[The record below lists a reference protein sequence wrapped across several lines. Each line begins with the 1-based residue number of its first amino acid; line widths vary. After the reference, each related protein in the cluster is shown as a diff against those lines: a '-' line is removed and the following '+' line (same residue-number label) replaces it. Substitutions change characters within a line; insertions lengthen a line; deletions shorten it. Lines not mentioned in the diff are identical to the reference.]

1 MSNLDL
7 LKTAI
12 QEIETAADPIAKGKE
27 LIVANDGFW
36 AEADPLDQKAL
47 FEFQLLEVTAI
58 GWGASDAL
66 SIWLR
71 QAKERY
77 SQYIDQ
83 RGSVAQL
90 IRAECA

>member
-27 LIVANDGFW
+27 LIVANNGFW
-36 AEADPLDQKAL
+36 AEADPLYQKAL

-83 RGSVAQL
+83 
-90 IRAECA
+90 

>member
-36 AEADPLDQKAL
+36 AEADPLDQKAF

-77 SQYIDQ
+77 SQCIDQ
-83 RGSVAQL
+83 
-90 IRAECA
+90 

>member
-47 FEFQLLEVTAI
+47 FEFQLLDVTAI
-58 GWGASDAL
+58 GLGASDAL

-77 SQYIDQ
+77 SQCIDQ
-83 RGSVAQL
+83 
-90 IRAECA
+90 

>member
-27 LIVANDGFW
+27 LIAANNGFW

-66 SIWLR
+66 SIWL
-71 QAKERY
+71 
-77 SQYIDQ
+77 S
-83 RGSVAQL
+83 GVPPSGGPV
-90 IRAECA
+90 

>member
-77 SQYIDQ
+77 SQCIDK
-83 RGSVAQL
+83 
-90 IRAECA
+90 

>member
-27 LIVANDGFW
+27 LIAANNGFW

-58 GWGASDAL
+58 GWGASDTL

-77 SQYIDQ
+77 SQCIDQ
-83 RGSVAQL
+83 
-90 IRAECA
+90 

>member
-1 MSNLDL
+1 MMSNLDL

-83 RGSVAQL
+83 
-90 IRAECA
+90 

>member
-58 GWGASDAL
+58 GRGASDAL

-77 SQYIDQ
+77 SQCIDQ
-83 RGSVAQL
+83 
-90 IRAECA
+90 

>member
-1 MSNLDL
+1 MMSNLDL

-27 LIVANDGFW
+27 LIVANNGFW

-47 FEFQLLEVTAI
+47 FQFQLFEVTAI

-77 SQYIDQ
+77 SQCIDQ
-83 RGSVAQL
+83 
-90 IRAECA
+90 

>member
-1 MSNLDL
+1 MSSLDL

-77 SQYIDQ
+77 SQCIDQ
-83 RGSVAQL
+83 
-90 IRAECA
+90 

>member
-27 LIVANDGFW
+27 LIVANNGIW

-77 SQYIDQ
+77 SQCIDQ
-83 RGSVAQL
+83 
-90 IRAECA
+90 

>member
-58 GWGASDAL
+58 GWNL
-66 SIWLR
+66 
-71 QAKERY
+71 Q
-77 SQYIDQ
+77 
-83 RGSVAQL
+83 
-90 IRAECA
+90 

>member
-66 SIWLR
+66 SICLR

-77 SQYIDQ
+77 SQCIDQ
-83 RGSVAQL
+83 
-90 IRAECA
+90 

>member
-83 RGSVAQL
+83 
-90 IRAECA
+90 

>member
-27 LIVANDGFW
+27 LIVANNGFW

-71 QAKERY
+71 LAKERY
-77 SQYIDQ
+77 SQCIDQ
-83 RGSVAQL
+83 
-90 IRAECA
+90 

>member
-1 MSNLDL
+1 MQHPSQKLCQQML
-7 LKTAI
+7 HELGAR
-12 QEIETAADPIAKGKE
+12 QPVAKGKE

-77 SQYIDQ
+77 SQCIDQ
-83 RGSVAQL
+83 
-90 IRAECA
+90 

>member
-1 MSNLDL
+1 MMSNLDL

-27 LIVANDGFW
+27 LIAANNGFW
-36 AEADPLDQKAL
+36 AEADPLDQK
-47 FEFQLLEVTAI
+47 AI

-77 SQYIDQ
+77 SQCIDQ
-83 RGSVAQL
+83 
-90 IRAECA
+90 

>member
-83 RGSVAQL
+83 WGSVAQL
-90 IRAECA
+90 ISAECA

>member
-1 MSNLDL
+1 MSKLERL
-7 LKTAI
+7 RVSI
-12 QEIETAADPIAKGKE
+12 QEIETAADPIAKGIE
-27 LIVANDGFW
+27 LIAANNGFW

-77 SQYIDQ
+77 SQCIDQ
-83 RGSVAQL
+83 
-90 IRAECA
+90 

>member
-27 LIVANDGFW
+27 LIVANNGFW

-71 QAKERY
+71 QTKERY
-77 SQYIDQ
+77 SQCIDQ
-83 RGSVAQL
+83 
-90 IRAECA
+90 

>member
-27 LIVANDGFW
+27 LIVANNGFW

-47 FEFQLLEVTAI
+47 FQFQLFEVTAI

-77 SQYIDQ
+77 SQCIDQ
-83 RGSVAQL
+83 
-90 IRAECA
+90 

>member
-71 QAKERY
+71 QAKERC
-77 SQYIDQ
+77 SQCIDQ
-83 RGSVAQL
+83 
-90 IRAECA
+90 